1 MSVVTGLP
9 RVRERAWLERLLSLA
24 ARTSS
29 EAAPADT
36 KLVRLA
42 SLLRRTREP
51 AVVFTEFRDSLL
63 AIAGVLAGARRVA
76 LLHGGLAASEQRRAL
91 EAFLNADAD
100 VLLATDVAS
109 QGLNLQHRARWVV
122 HFDLPWTPMRLEQ
135 RIGRVD
141 RIGQAR
147 PVHVT
152 EVGVRHQAQA
162 ALRRR
167 VATRQDASDNA
178 QLLTCTRWTRAAAG
192 VAHLFARQRG
202 LADCWR
208 GPDPL
213 AVSRAQVPAST
224 LCRLCFGVESKVVT
238 IVELPL
244 VAETGEV
251 LERWFGWVAG
261 DAAHR
266 DANATLPPALLRRAH
281 ALTARARSR
290 LARLHAAQGSDA
302 PRTPSQPGLFDVR
315 LTAGPHANDDSAIP
329 IETSPNVIVRAG
341 DPRPVLILERR
352 A

>member
-1 MSVVTGLP
+1 
-9 RVRERAWLERLLSLA
+9 
-24 ARTSS
+24 
-29 EAAPADT
+29 
-36 KLVRLA
+36 LA

-76 LLHGGLAASEQRRAL
+76 LLHGGLTSSEQRRAL

-100 VLLATDVAS
+100 VLVATDVAS

-122 HFDLPWTPMRLEQ
+122 HLDLPWTPMRLEQ

-147 PVHVT
+147 VVHVT

-192 VAHLFARQRG
+192 VTHLFARQRS
-202 LADCWR
+202 LAGCWR
-208 GPDPL
+208 GPAPP
-213 AVSRAQVPAST
+213 AVSRAQVQGST
-224 LCRLCFGVESKVVT
+224 FCRLCVGVDSKVVT

-244 VAETGEV
+244 VAATGEV
-251 LERWFGWVAG
+251 IERWFGWVAG
-261 DAAHR
+261 DAFR
-266 DANATLPPALLRRAH
+266 DDVAALPPALLRRAQV
-281 ALTARARSR
+281 LSTRARGR
-290 LARLHAAQGSDA
+290 LARLHAAQASDA
-302 PRTPSQPGLFDVR
+302 PRSPSQPGLFDVR
-315 LTAGPHANDDSAIP
+315 ITTGPHANGDSAIS
-329 IETSPNVIVRAG
+329 IETSHNVVVRAG

-352 A
+352 S